1 MNLFS
6 RERQCREFESTRS
19 AGRWALCLARSLLLI
34 PGLLLLPP
42 FVVQAQTASDDSD
55 AEEDDVE
62 IVYFLRASTEGA
74 LEIDNLDGQ
83 KLETELLPGVEIAF
97 DEGIRFTAKGRLRY
111 DAFDQLEPG
120 SPSQDTT
127 SPESRRLRFNSNS
140 EAELREFFFEVPT
153 DFAYFIVGKQ
163 QTVWGQSDG
172 LKVLDIVN
180 PQDFREFILEDF
192 EESRIPLW
200 TLKAEI
206 PLGDV
211 LAELVWIPDTTY
223 NDIPEPGAAF
233 AFRSPS
239 LVPVAPPGT
248 SFVLDDP
255 DRPDR
260 FIEDSDIGFRLSTFV
275 DGWDLSFNYIYQYDD
290 SEIPFQ
296 DRSSFPTVV
305 IEPEFRRTHVV
316 GGTFS
321 NAFGDFVVRG
331 EAAFSTSRYFVT
343 DDPNNA
349 NGIEESPD
357 FNYVLGLDWY
367 GLRDTLIS
375 GQLFQDIIVN
385 NTDGVTRDR
394 TETTVTLL
402 ARRSLLNDRMAL
414 ELQWLQGLN
423 VGDGLV
429 RPKVEYDFTDNVTVW
444 GGADVF
450 YGSSRGLFGQF
461 DGRSRLVL
469 GVALTL

>member
-1 MNLFS
+1 MPLV
-6 RERQCREFESTRS
+6 
-19 AGRWALCLARSLLLI
+19 AA
-34 PGLLLLPP
+34 
-42 FVVQAQTASDDSD
+42 QAQTTGNDSE
-55 AEEDDVE
+55 AEEDEVE
-62 IVYFLRASTEGA
+62 IVYILRASTEGA
-74 LEIDNLDGQ
+74 LEIDDLDGQ
-83 KLETELLPGVEIAF
+83 KLETELLPGVEVAF
-97 DEGIRFTAKGRLRY
+97 DEGIRFTAKGRFRY
-111 DAFDQLEPG
+111 DAFDELEPG

-127 SPESRRLRFNSNS
+127 SPESRRLRFSSNS
-140 EAELREFFFEVPT
+140 EAELREFFFEIPT

-172 LKVLDIVN
+172 LKVLDVVN
-180 PQDFREFILEDF
+180 PQDFREFILDDF
-192 EESRIPLW
+192 EDSRIPLW

-206 PLGDV
+206 PLDDV
-211 LAELVWIPDTTY
+211 LAELVWIPDNTY

-260 FIEDSDIGFRLSTFV
+260 PILDSDIGLRLSAFV
-275 DGWDLSFNYIYQYDD
+275 DGWDLSFNYLYHYDD

-296 DRSSFPTVV
+296 DRASFPTVV
-305 IEPEFRRTHVV
+305 IEPEFRRTHLI

-331 EAAFSTSRYFVT
+331 EAAFSTNSYFVT

-349 NGIEESPD
+349 DGIEESPD

-375 GQLFQDIIVN
+375 GQLFQDIIIN
-385 NTDGVTRDR
+385 NTEGVTRDR
-394 TETTVTLL
+394 TETTITLL
-402 ARRSLLNDRMAL
+402 ARRSLLNDRLAL

-429 RPKVEYDFTDNVTVW
+429 RPKVQYDFTDSVTVW